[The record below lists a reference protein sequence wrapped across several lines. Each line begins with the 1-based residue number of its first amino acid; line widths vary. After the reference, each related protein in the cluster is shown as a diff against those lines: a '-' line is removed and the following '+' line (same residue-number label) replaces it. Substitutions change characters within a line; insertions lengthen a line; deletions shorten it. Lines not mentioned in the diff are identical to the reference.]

1 MFAGVPYRASWG
13 EGSGLATA
21 IRNYID
27 TNYIFSPAD
36 LAQIDSA
43 LGEFAQIRDRSS
55 KASALPGEKAV
66 EVSSQYYSLLCELEN
81 RFPFRQYKT
90 SMFSKKALAV
100 MIEFKFSNALV
111 ATAPLKSFDIGFEK
125 ASILFNVGAA
135 FSLCGATTDCSSSEG
150 YSNAAKFFM
159 RAAGVFQYMIQNPV
173 LITAQESLDLSL
185 SGLEWMSNL
194 MLAQAAVCTFESAVL
209 KNMSPGVISK
219 LAKGASALFEPLTSF
234 VGTGSR
240 MRAQSLTIAKLWE
253 KHIKF
258 FQLHMLASSHFFLAK
273 EELKGNLSWKHPF
286 HVWLED
292 AFGHEIARL
301 NQALSICEENKAF
314 TKKSGAFELA
324 RARLAGDIQ
333 QRLKEAVKDNES
345 LYFAVRSIVI
355 FFLMT
360 R

>member
-234 VGTGSR
+234 VGSGSR

-273 EELKGNLSWKHPF
+273 EELKGNLYWKHPF
-286 HVWLED
+286 HV
-292 AFGHEIARL
+292 
-301 NQALSICEENKAF
+301 
-314 TKKSGAFELA
+314 
-324 RARLAGDIQ
+324 
-333 QRLKEAVKDNES
+333 
-345 LYFAVRSIVI
+345 
-355 FFLMT
+355 
-360 R
+360 